1 MKRREL
7 TIEERNKIIGAYQ
20 CGTAP
25 ATIARTL
32 GFPATTVY
40 GTIDRY
46 RKTGTAQP
54 KTRPGRPP
62 SLDDR
67 DQRVLKRIVLAG
79 RRKPLGEITNE
90 TNARLNTSLSPNTIR
105 KYMAKAG
112 FSNRRARKK
121 PLLSEKNVEA
131 RLGWCQERQ
140 KWDEEW
146 KKVVFSD
153 ESRFC
158 LFHSDGRVRVWR
170 KPGEEYLPDCL
181 EPTVKFSGGS
191 VMVWGCFSWW
201 EGGAAGQG
209 RRHAQG

>member
-121 PLLSEKNVEA
+121 PLLSEKTSKPDWGGVKSA
-131 RLGWCQERQ
+131 RNGTRSGRRWSSRMNRAS
-140 KWDEEW
+140 
-146 KKVVFSD
+146 VFSTPT
-153 ESRFC
+153 
-158 LFHSDGRVRVWR
+158 DG
-170 KPGEEYLPDCL
+170 
-181 EPTVKFSGGS
+181 
-191 VMVWGCFSWW
+191 
-201 EGGAAGQG
+201 
-209 RRHAQG
+209 